1 LHQTADPWFVTAI
14 ETLNDLTN
22 YIGVG
27 VVTLM
32 LSEMAGPGPE
42 APDGW
47 HWLEI
52 PTRKPR
58 RIEGAAYDLYML
70 ATLHLLRCTYK
81 MLAALAPTSTS
92 TAAAQRPAGRPSNAI
107 VRVYCLPVDVG
118 QGLVSRKN
126 RNIRKYMR
134 SVMEEVDVS
143 RELWEGEVP
152 HDRRAAKIP
161 LLSQVSRLAPTPGLA
176 ARLTTMV
183 APSGEVY
190 YLDRKA
196 WEVFEQPSYEND
208 TGGTAPKKPDEAD
221 TTMARQE
228 AAFVEGL
235 NAAGSSTQMS
245 EPANTPN
252 AGTKR
257 TAAVDGDD
265 MGMEDSP
272 KRAKTVESS

>member
-1 LHQTADPWFVTAI
+1 MHQTADPWFVTAI

-27 VVTLM
+27 VVTLL

-70 ATLHLLRCTYK
+70 ATLHLVRCTYK
-81 MLAALAPTSTS
+81 MLAAPAP
-92 TAAAQRPAGRPSNAI
+92 TAAAQRPAGRPPNAI

-134 SVMEEVDVS
+134 SAMEEVDVS

-152 HDRRAAKIP
+152 HDRRAAKVP
-161 LLSQVSRLAPTPGLA
+161 LLSQVSQLAPTPGLA
-176 ARLTTMV
+176 ARLATMV

-196 WEVFEQPSYEND
+196 WEVFEQPSYENG
-208 TGGTAPKKPDEAD
+208 TGGTAPKEPDETD
-221 TTMARQE
+221 TTMARRE

-235 NAAGSSTQMS
+235 NAARSDTRMS
-245 EPANTPN
+245 EPANAPD

-257 TAAVDGDD
+257 AVTVDSDD
-265 MGMEDSP
+265 VGMEDSP